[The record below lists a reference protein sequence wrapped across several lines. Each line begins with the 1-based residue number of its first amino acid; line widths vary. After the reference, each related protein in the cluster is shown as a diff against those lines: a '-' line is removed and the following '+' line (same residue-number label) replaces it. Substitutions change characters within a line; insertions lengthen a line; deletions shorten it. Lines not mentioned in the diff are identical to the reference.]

1 MRPRY
6 AHIHSISISYFL
18 FLLPFLGFF
27 FLTCFY
33 ATKINISLLD
43 PVKSTE
49 LINIQSLISG
59 SDCIITALLSSWNYF
74 GLFILGRLNNM
85 AMRDQALRL
94 GWDGPRMLGKRVRMC
109 GDVRREE
116 EVG

>member
-1 MRPRY
+1 M
-6 AHIHSISISYFL
+6 IISF
-18 FLLPFLGFF
+18 
-27 FLTCFY
+27 
-33 ATKINISLLD
+33 LD

-74 GLFILGRLNNM
+74 GLVQFLLGRLNIM

-94 GWDGPRMLGKRVRMC
+94 GWDGPRMLGKRLRMC
-109 GDVRREE
+109 GDVRPEE